1 MSPIDALNRYLA
13 SLERRLRILA
23 LSRGAAVTAAAALI
37 ATVLLAIVVANWT
50 FFSVNDLIWARAL
63 LFVAIALVVALGV
76 AAPMLRVNRRKAARQ
91 IEQAAPEF
99 EQRLLTFAERN
110 GEAAQDPFLALLAS
124 DTAEIAERTE
134 PERVAPRGKLL
145 AFLASAAAGF
155 GVLLWLILAGPGY
168 LGHGASLLW
177 AGPKNGVESIY
188 DIVVNPGN
196 RSVRR
201 RSDQLVTAQLVGFDA
216 KQVRLMAR
224 FAGSSKLE
232 DAPMQPQP
240 NGSAYE
246 FMFAALP
253 DTVDY
258 YVEARGV
265 RSKTFRLTAVDLPG
279 IKKLKVTYHY
289 PAWSGLK
296 DTIKDPGGDLRA
308 VEGTRAELSIETD
321 RPLKDGMLVLD
332 DNTRIRLNGEGTALT
347 AEVPIQK
354 DGMYHFAAI
363 DHDQNVRLSEDY
375 FIEARKDNPPTIKI
389 TRPGHDARV
398 SPIEE
403 VTVAVESED
412 DFGLRELEFHYSV
425 NGEPEKTVNLLPKQ
439 GVKRADG
446 KTMIALEG
454 YKLSPGDVVSF
465 YATARDARNTAKTDM
480 FFLEAQPYE
489 RDYSQSQQAGG
500 GAGGGDM
507 DQNDRISQR
516 QKEIIAATWN
526 EMKGQSSRNA
536 AEAAENAKFLSEV
549 QGKLRDQAQS
559 MSNRAK
565 SRALAGV
572 NESFQTF
579 VKEMD
584 EAVKEMSAATDKL
597 KTQGWKDAMAPE
609 QKALQH
615 VLRAESTFRDI
626 QVAFGRQG
634 MGGGGGAA
642 RDLDNLF
649 DLELDTEKNQYE
661 SGQQSMSA
669 EQRQRDIDEA
679 MQRLEQLARRQ
690 QQLAEQQKQA
700 QQSFQQRWEQE
711 QLRREAEEL
720 RRQMDQLTRGQQSQQ
735 SQSASSS
742 QSGSQGQ
749 QSGRASSRGLP
760 SRNQSQSPSDQRL
773 QQAFD
778 QLSRA
783 LDDMR
788 NAASSPEQREAAARR
803 AAERLQD
810 AQNLLRGMRR
820 DQSAGQI
827 DDLARRADQMANE
840 QRDFTQRMR
849 QAFGNGQDSDPR
861 NPSWN
866 RQPGQSWQQ
875 VQQLASEKDKMADE
889 LEKLESDA
897 QRAARDLAGS
907 QPAASSKLREALGQ
921 LQQDEVQARMKMA
934 GRWMRQGRGAYM
946 LGGEAVTAMSLNR
959 FRDQIK
965 EAQQALSNDNQ
976 QQKGTESAEEKALR
990 QLERTRQQL
999 EHAAGQRGQQQSGNA
1014 NGSQQGQQGQQ
1025 GRQGQRGGQQQAENG
1040 QQGGQQGQQGG
1051 QPGQQQGGEQT
1062 GIGQLGG
1069 QGGDSAINFGQRNGD
1084 YWGRTGLNRGNLPER
1099 QGDAPINR
1107 DRSELDRAVRS
1118 AILSLSQLRAEFGR
1132 DSEVGRAVT
1141 DALDRVRQLQGS
1153 PYSLSGPELEARLQ
1167 REVLPNLEQL
1177 ELQFRRKVDEKN
1189 GGQVRNP
1196 SIDPVPPGYA
1206 DRVADYFRRL
1216 SKSK

>member
-23 LSRGAAVTAAAALI
+23 LSRGAAITAGAALVS
-37 ATVLLAIVVANWT
+37 TVLLAVVVANWT
-50 FFSVNDLIWARAL
+50 FFSASNLIWARAL
-63 LFVAIALVVALGV
+63 LFLAIALVLALGL
-76 AAPMLRVNRRKAARQ
+76 AAPMLRVNRRKAARR

-110 GEAAQDPFLALLAS
+110 GEAAEDPFLALLAY
-124 DTAEIAERTE
+124 DTAEIARRTE
-134 PERVAPRGKLL
+134 PERVAPRGHLL
-145 AFLASAAAGF
+145 AFFASAAAGF
-155 GVLLWLILAGPGY
+155 GMLLWLILAGPGY
-168 LGHGASLLW
+168 LGHGAALLW
-177 AGPKNGVESIY
+177 AGPKNGGEAIY
-188 DIVVNPGN
+188 DIVVSPGN

-216 KQVRLMAR
+216 KEVRLMAR
-224 FAGSSKLE
+224 FAGSSKWE

-246 FMFAALP
+246 FLFAALP

-258 YVEARGV
+258 YVESRGV

-296 DTIKDPGGDLRA
+296 DAVEDPGGDLRA

-321 RPLKDGMLVLD
+321 RPLKDGMVVLD
-332 DNTRIRLNGEGTALT
+332 DNTRIRLNGERTVFT

-363 DHDQNVRLSEDY
+363 DHDQTVRLSEDY
-375 FIEARKDNPPTIKI
+375 FIEARKDNPPSVKI
-389 TRPGHDARV
+389 TRPGRDARV

-403 VTVAVESED
+403 VTVAVEGED
-412 DFGLRELEFHYSV
+412 DFGLRELAFHYSV

-446 KTMIALEG
+446 KTMIALEN

-465 YATARDARNTAKTDM
+465 YATARDARSAAKTDM

-526 EMKGQSSRNA
+526 EVKGQASRNA

-559 MSNRAK
+559 LSKRAK

-597 KTQGWKDAMAPE
+597 KSQNWKDAMPPE

-669 EQRQRDIDEA
+669 EQRQRDIDQA

-690 QQLAEQQKQA
+690 QQLAEEQKQT

-720 RRQMDQLTRGQQSQQ
+720 RRQMDQLTRGQQSQ
-735 SQSASSS
+735 SPSSS
-742 QSGSQGQ
+742 PSGSQGQ
-749 QSGRASSRGLP
+749 QSGRSLSRGLP
-760 SRNQSQSPSDQRL
+760 SRSQPQSPSDQRL

-820 DQSAGQI
+820 DQSAGQL
-827 DDLARRADQMANE
+827 DDLARRADQIANE

-849 QAFGNGQDSDPR
+849 QAFGPGQDPDPR
-861 NPSWN
+861 TPSWN
-866 RQPGQSWQQ
+866 RQPGLNWQQ
-875 VQQLASEKDKMADE
+875 VQQLAAEKEKMADE
-889 LEKLESDA
+889 LEKLENDA

-959 FRDQIK
+959 FRDQIR
-965 EAQQALSNDNQ
+965 EAQQALNNENQ
-976 QQKGTESAEEKALR
+976 PQKGNESAEEKALR
-990 QLERTRQQL
+990 QLQRTRQQL
-999 EHAAGQRGQQQSGNA
+999 ERAVGSLDRQQSGNA
-1014 NGSQQGQQGQQ
+1014 SANKPRSQGQANQA
-1025 GRQGQRGGQQQAENG
+1025 QRGGQQQAQNG
-1040 QQGGQQGQQGG
+1040 QQGGQGG
-1051 QPGQQQGGEQT
+1051 QPGQQGGQSGERQGGEQT

-1069 QGGDSAINFGQRNGD
+1069 QGGDSAINFGPRNGD
-1084 YWGRTGLNRGNLPER
+1084 YWGRTGLNRGNLPAR
-1099 QGDAPINR
+1099 PGDPPVNR
-1107 DRSELDRAVRS
+1107 DRSELDHAIRS
-1118 AILSLSQLRAEFGR
+1118 AIVNLSQLRAEFGR
-1132 DSEVGRAVT
+1132 DSEVGRAIA

-1153 PYSLSGPELEARLQ
+1153 PYSLSSPELDARLE
-1167 REVLPNLEQL
+1167 REILPNLEQL
-1177 ELQFRRKVDEKN
+1177 ELQFRRKVEEKN

-1196 SIDPVPPGYA
+1196 SVDTAPPGYA
-1206 DRVADYFRRL
+1206 DRVAEYFRRL